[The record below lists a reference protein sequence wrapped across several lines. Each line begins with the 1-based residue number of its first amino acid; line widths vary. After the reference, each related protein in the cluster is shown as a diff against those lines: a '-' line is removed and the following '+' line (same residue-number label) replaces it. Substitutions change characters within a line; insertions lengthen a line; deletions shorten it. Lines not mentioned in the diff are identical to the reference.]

1 MNFNTNFWAKAHLK
15 NKKTMTQKIIY
26 YLVLALLFVA
36 VPMALAWLLPVRLM
50 VGILTV
56 SQLLTLIIVGAVIQ
70 DSKPRNHGKEEN

>member
-1 MNFNTNFWAKAHLK
+1 MNFNNNFWAKAHPK
-15 NKKTMTQKIIY
+15 NKNTMTQKIIY

-50 VGILTV
+50 VGILSV

-70 DSKPRNHGKEEN
+70 DLKPRNHGKEEN